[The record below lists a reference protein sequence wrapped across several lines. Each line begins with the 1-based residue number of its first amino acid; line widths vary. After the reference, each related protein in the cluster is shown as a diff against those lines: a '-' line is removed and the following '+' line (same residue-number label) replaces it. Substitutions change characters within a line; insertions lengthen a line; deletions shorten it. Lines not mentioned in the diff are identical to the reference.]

1 MINILLYTLFI
12 DSFISYQI
20 TLTMLCDNVCLKIFD
35 GKEIKQIN
43 TFSSVNFIPG
53 KKQNP
58 INKNLTSDFSW
69 KNPIIILVYN

>member
-20 TLTMLCDNVCLKIFD
+20 TLTMLCDTVCLKIFD

-43 TFSSVNFIPG
+43 TISSVNFIPG
-53 KKQNP
+53 KNQNP
-58 INKNLTSDFSW
+58 INQNLTSDFS
-69 KNPIIILVYN
+69 